1 MGQGVAIR
9 LRNPTDTDL
18 MKAVVFDL
26 DGTLIDSAPDL
37 HAAAV
42 HMLKALD
49 AQPIGLDRTVSFV
62 GNGVPNL
69 VRLCLED
76 AGIPDDLF
84 EAALRLFEDYY
95 LAHPTAQTVLY
106 PGVRGLLA
114 SLSDHGIP
122 VGLCTN
128 KPSAMTER
136 VLADLSLDSAFQAVV
151 AGDTLPSR
159 KPDPAPLLHALA
171 LLGVSNEDGVYVG
184 DSVVDAETA
193 GSAAVDFALFTG
205 GYPKGGEDAFPTVL
219 RFDDVAVLQRFLL
232 AERDARQA
240 S

>member
-1 MGQGVAIR
+1 
-9 LRNPTDTDL
+9 

-42 HMLKALD
+42 HMLTALD
-49 AQPIGLDRTVSFV
+49 APPIGVDRTVSFI

-76 AGIPDDLF
+76 AGVPDDLF
-84 EAALRLFEDYY
+84 ETGFRLFEDFY
-95 LAHPTAQTVLY
+95 LTHPTAQTALY

-114 SLSDHGIP
+114 SLSDHRIP

-128 KPSAMTER
+128 KPSAMTGR
-136 VLADLSLDSAFQAVV
+136 VLSDLSLESAFQAVV

-159 KPDPAPLLHALA
+159 KPDPAPLLHTLA
-171 LLGVSNEDGVYVG
+171 LLGVSAEDGVYVG

-193 GSAAVDFALFTG
+193 RSAGVDFAFFTG
-205 GYPKGGEDAFPTVL
+205 GYPKGGEDAFPSVL
-219 RFDDVAVLQRFLL
+219 QFDDVAVLQRFLL

-240 S
+240 C